1 VSTAAE
7 QHAEGACAD
16 GKRGAAR
23 DERPLPWGE
32 VLAAGV
38 DVVAALKRTAV
49 ALAMLLVAEAR
60 VARASVALVFIG
72 GVALIACA
80 VSLWACVVVFIGW
93 GLWLATHSF
102 GAALGILVLLHLLL
116 MVALWL
122 LLKHV
127 LRQAALPALRDELR
141 MVGGE
146 LRKHV
151 ERLQRATP
159 PSEREPLA

>member
-1 VSTAAE
+1 
-7 QHAEGACAD
+7 
-16 GKRGAAR
+16 
-23 DERPLPWGE
+23 
-32 VLAAGV
+32 
-38 DVVAALKRTAV
+38 
-49 ALAMLLVAEAR
+49 
-60 VARASVALVFIG
+60 
-72 GVALIACA
+72 
-80 VSLWACVVVFIGW
+80 
-93 GLWLATHSF
+93 
-102 GAALGILVLLHLLL
+102 